1 MIRAL
6 RRVLGGHA
14 VGGELGVT
22 AWGVSAQPS
31 PAKGPL
37 WVTLS
42 AGQPHP
48 IDLRWVDTL
57 VASARP
63 HLMVRPEDDLLILVP
78 NTPLKL
84 NRTAVRLL
92 HAMVHDG
99 LGIADVLARE
109 GDSPRRRVSVH
120 EFFTDLAA
128 WLEGRLGEGH
138 GRRAVVREPF
148 TAGFLPVPRAG
159 RGRAHVPLQPDV
171 RLLLRGLRHGRAA
184 RRLERGP
191 RDERR
196 RGLPRPRRR
205 PA

>member
-1 MIRAL
+1 MISTL

-14 VGGELGVT
+14 VGGELGV
-22 AWGVSAQPS
+22 AASLRSV
-31 PAKGPL
+31 PADGPL

-42 AGQPHP
+42 AEQPHP

-109 GDSPRRRVSVH
+109 GDSPRRRAFVH
-120 EFFTDLAA
+120 EFFTIS
-128 WLEGRLGEGH
+128 
-138 GRRAVVREPF
+138 RR
-148 TAGFLPVPRAG
+148 GSRAG
-159 RGRAHVPLQPDV
+159 SARATAAARSSRSRSRPTSAGTPCSP
-171 RLLLRGLRHGRAA
+171 RSRSRTAATSRAA
-184 RRLERGP
+184 SATQVAAPPGCP
-191 RDERR
+191 
-196 RGLPRPRRR
+196 
-205 PA
+205 PAGARTA